1 MTKDFSRLSGKIV
14 EKYGTQYNFAIAIGL
29 SERSLSLKLNNRVGW
44 RDEEIE
50 RAVQLLGLDI
60 NDIPAYFFTKVVQ
73 VSWANF
79 VRKEN
84 GMSELGL
91 IIVTSVNVVCA
102 VINLFC
108 FIKDRME
115 WFRFRKIMNLSVGLD
130 LDSMW
135 RFVKVV
141 WQLFEW
147 VWI

>member
-60 NDIPAYFFTKVVQ
+60 NDIPAYFFTKAVQ

-79 VRKEN
+79 VRKED
-84 GMSELGL
+84 GMNELERTAL
-91 IIVTSVNVVCA
+91 NEILRTVTYIAEKV
-102 VINLFC
+102 
-108 FIKDRME
+108 DE
-115 WFRFRKIMNLSVGLD
+115 
-130 LDSMW
+130 LDSKISLSINDNQEKKFTDRSKRWMS
-135 RFVKVV
+135 
-141 WQLFEW
+141 LN
-147 VWI
+147 